1 MLEQQGIIEALQ
13 AENARLQQREALYR
27 SLYDAMTAGV
37 ALHAL
42 ITDAGG
48 TPIDYHMLEINPAFT
63 LITGLSRSAT
73 VGRSASEVYGTDTPP
88 YLEQYARVVA
98 TGESVTFQTTFAPLQ
113 QTFLITAIAT
123 APDQFATILTDITTR
138 EHTEAALR
146 ASEERYRAVSEL
158 TSDFAFA
165 LTLRSDDSPI
175 TEWITDAFTRI
186 TGLTRAEADDPE
198 TMSKIVHPDDI
209 SRLEQHQR
217 QVLAGH
223 DPGIIEF
230 RILRQG
236 EVRWLR
242 HYFKPV
248 WDSVQGRVVRVY
260 GAAQD
265 ITEQKRIETAL
276 QRRDRILE
284 AISVVAASFLDTK
297 SFGRNIQL
305 LLERLGIA
313 AEVSRVYLFENMCT
327 SAETVAM
334 RQLYEWI
341 APGIHPQIDNPVLQ
355 DLPYQASGFAR
366 WEAVLRQGDAIYG
379 EVDDFPPEERVILH
393 AQNIQ
398 SIAIVPIFVDYHWWG
413 FIGFDEC
420 AQQRTWS
427 MSELDT
433 LRTAAGVVGGA
444 IQRRQ
449 IALALQAGEEKYRT
463 LFDRVPVALCRSTPD
478 GRFLDVNQAMVQ
490 LLGYPTREVLLAVP
504 SLDLYVEPTERR
516 HWQAAIEQGEHVHN
530 YEIRFYRRDGTV
542 IWINSHIHAVRDDT
556 GHVVAYEASLED
568 ITDRKAYQQ
577 QIERLAF
584 TDPLTGLANRRHLY
598 EAGAAALLA
607 DPERTALLYLDL
619 DRFKAFNDTLGHDAG
634 DDLLVQVTRRLQA
647 GVDQAGLL
655 ARIGGDEFAVLLT
668 DTDRAAAVALAEGL
682 LDQLRHPFELPDL
695 RVYLNGSIGIALGT
709 TGLPGFSMLLTRA
722 DIAMYRAKRT
732 RTGVQVHDPVNGG
745 LSPEQMHIEAEFR
758 QALTAGR
765 LRLYYQP
772 ILDMETRQLFGVEAL
787 VRWPHPT
794 YGLLTPGR
802 FLPLAEEIG
811 LLGVLDSWVLQAALT
826 QAARWQAVG
835 VPRTVTVNLS
845 APSFRRVDLVEHV
858 AALLNTTGVAA
869 ERLVLELTEQIALHD
884 LSLTYQVLTELQA
897 LGVRVALD
905 DFGTGYASLTH
916 LRKLPIDILKVER
929 GFTAGIGHNYKDEA
943 VLRAVLALGEGLNMI
958 VITEGVEH
966 EAQRAWLHAA
976 GGRHIQGYL
985 IGRPAAADELD
996 AQYPGVHSA

>member
-1 MLEQQGIIEALQ
+1 MLEQQAIIEALQ
-13 AENARLQQREALYR
+13 AENARLQQREALYH
-27 SLYDAMTAGV
+27 SLYDAMNEGV
-37 ALHAL
+37 ALHTM
-42 ITDAGG
+42 ITDAAG
-48 TPIDYHMLEINPAFT
+48 TPVDYCILEINPAFT
-63 LITGLSRSAT
+63 IITGLPRSAT
-73 VGRSASEVYGTDTPP
+73 IGRPASEVYGTGVPP
-88 YLEQYARVVA
+88 HLEQYTRVVA
-98 TGESVTFQTTFAPLQ
+98 TGEPATFQTTFAPLQ
-113 QTFLITAIAT
+113 KTFQITAIAT
-123 APDQFATILTDITTR
+123 APDQFTTILTDITIR
-138 EHTEAALR
+138 ERTETALR
-146 ASEERYRAVSEL
+146 ASEARYRAVSEL

-165 LTLRSDDSPI
+165 LTVNPDGSPEA
-175 TEWITDAFTRI
+175 EWITDAFTRI
-186 TGLTRAEADDPE
+186 TGLTRADADDPE

-209 SRLEQHQR
+209 PRLEQHQL

-223 DPGIIEF
+223 DLGIVEF

-248 WDSVQGRVVRVY
+248 WDNVQERVVRIY

-265 ITEQKRIETAL
+265 ITEQKHTETAL
-276 QRRDRILE
+276 HRRDRILE
-284 AISVVAASFLDTK
+284 AISAVAASFLDTRR
-297 SFGRNIQL
+297 FLQNMQL
-305 LLERLGIA
+305 LLERLGMA
-313 AEVSRVYLFENMCT
+313 AEVSRVYVFENIGT
-327 SAETVAM
+327 LSESLAM
-334 RQLYEWI
+334 QQRYEWV
-341 APGIHPQIDNPVLQ
+341 APAISSQIDNPVLQ

-366 WEAVLRQGDAIYG
+366 WEALLRQGDAIYG
-379 EVDDFPPEERVILH
+379 EVDNFPPEERVILH

-398 SIAIVPIFVDYHWWG
+398 SIAIVPIFVNYHWWG

-420 AQQRTWS
+420 AQERTWS

-490 LLGYPTREVLLAVP
+490 LLGYPTREALLAVP
-504 SLDLYVEPTERR
+504 SSDLYVDPAERR
-516 HWQAAIEQGEHVHN
+516 HWQACIAQGEHVHN

-556 GHVVAYEASLED
+556 GRVIAYEASLED

-577 QIERLAF
+577 QIEQLAF

-598 EAGAAALLA
+598 EAGAAALLV

-647 GVDQAGLL
+647 GVDQVGLL

-668 DTDRAAAVALAEGL
+668 DVDREAAVALAEAL
-682 LDQLRHPFELPDL
+682 LEQLRHPFDLPDL

-709 TGLPGFSMLLTRA
+709 SGLPGFSMLLTRA

-765 LRLYYQP
+765 LMLYYQP
-772 ILDMETRQLFGVEAL
+772 ILNMETQELFGVEAL

-811 LLGVLDSWVLQAALT
+811 LLGVLDTWVLQAALT
-826 QAARWQAVG
+826 QAAKWQAVG
-835 VPRTVTVNLS
+835 VARTVTVNLS
-845 APSFRRVDLVEHV
+845 APSFRRIDLVEHV
-858 AALLNTTGVAA
+858 AVLLNTTGVAA
-869 ERLVLELTEQIALHD
+869 ERLVIELTEQIALHD
-884 LSLTYQVLTELQA
+884 LSLTYQVLTELRA

-929 GFTAGIGHNYKDEA
+929 GFTAGIGHNQKDEA

-985 IGRPAAADELD
+985 IGRPAPADELD
-996 AQYPGVHSA
+996 RPYSAAYSA

>member
-1 MLEQQGIIEALQ
+1 MSEQQAIIRVLQ
-13 AENARLQQREALYR
+13 AENARLQQREALYH
-27 SLYDAMTAGV
+27 SLYDAMNEGV
-37 ALHAL
+37 ALHTM
-42 ITDAGG
+42 ITDASG
-48 TPIDYHMLEINPAFT
+48 TPIDYRILEINPAFT
-63 LITGLSRSAT
+63 LITGLPRSAT
-73 VGRSASEVYGTDTPP
+73 VGRPASDVYGTGVPP
-88 YLEQYARVVA
+88 HLEEYARVVA
-98 TGESVTFQTTFAPLQ
+98 TGKSVTFQTTFAPLQ
-113 QTFLITAIAT
+113 KTFQITAVAT
-123 APDQFATILTDITTR
+123 APDQFATILTDITIR
-138 EHTEAALR
+138 ERTQTALR
-146 ASEERYRAVSEL
+146 ASEARYRAVSEL

-165 LTLRSDDSPI
+165 LTVNPDGSPE

-186 TGLTRAEADDPE
+186 TGLTRADANDPE
-198 TMSKIVHPDDI
+198 KMRSIVHPDDI
-209 SRLEQHQR
+209 SYLAQHQA

-223 DPGIIEF
+223 DTGIVEF

-248 WDSVQGRVVRVY
+248 WDSRQERVVRIY

-284 AISVVAASFLDTK
+284 AISAVAASFLDTG
-297 SFGRNIQL
+297 SFHQNMQL
-305 LLERLGIA
+305 LLERLGTT
-313 AEVSRVYLFENMCT
+313 AEVSRVYVFENICT
-327 SAETVAM
+327 SAESLAM
-334 RQLYEWI
+334 RQLCEWV
-341 APGIHPQIDNPVLQ
+341 APEISPQIDNPVLQ
-355 DLPYQASGFAR
+355 DLPYQMGGFVR
-366 WEAVLRQGDAIYG
+366 WEALLRQGNAIYG
-379 EVDDFPPEERVILH
+379 EVCNFPPEERMMLH

-398 SIAIVPIFVDYHWWG
+398 SIAVVPIFLDHHWWG
-413 FIGFDEC
+413 FIGFDDCVQER
-420 AQQRTWS
+420 AWS

-444 IQRRQ
+444 IQRQQ
-449 IALALQAGEEKYRT
+449 IALALQTSEEKYRT
-463 LFDRVPVALCRSTPD
+463 LFDRVPIALCRSTPD

-490 LLGYPTREVLLAVP
+490 LLGYATREALLAVHL
-504 SLDLYVEPTERR
+504 SDLYVDPAERR
-516 HWQAAIEQGEHVHN
+516 HWQDCIERGEDVHN
-530 YEIRFYRRDGTV
+530 FEIRFYRRDGTV
-542 IWINSHIHAVRDDT
+542 IWVNIHIHAVRDDT
-556 GHVVAYEASLED
+556 GRVIAYEASLED

-577 QIERLAF
+577 QIEQLAF
-584 TDPLTGLANRRHLY
+584 TDPLTSLANRRHLY

-634 DDLLVQVTRRLQA
+634 DDLLVQVTRRLQE
-647 GVDQAGLL
+647 GVVQGGLL

-668 DTDRAAAVALAEGL
+668 DTDREAAVALAETL
-682 LDQLRHPFELPDL
+682 LDQLRHPFDLPDL

-709 TGLPGFSMLLTRA
+709 VGLPGFSMLLTRA

-745 LSPEQMHIEAEFR
+745 LAPEQMHIEAEFR
-758 QALTAGR
+758 QALMAGHM
-765 LRLYYQP
+765 LLYYQP
-772 ILDMETRQLFGVEAL
+772 ILDMETQQLFGVEAL

-811 LLGVLDSWVLQAALT
+811 LLGVLDIWVLQAALT
-826 QAARWQAVG
+826 QAARWQTIG

-869 ERLVLELTEQIALHD
+869 ERLVIELTEQIALHD

-929 GFTAGIGHNYKDEA
+929 GFTAGIGHNHKDEA

-966 EAQRAWLHAA
+966 EAQRAWLQAA

-985 IGRPAAADELD
+985 IGRPAAAEEFDRPYS
-996 AQYPGVHSA
+996 AVHSA